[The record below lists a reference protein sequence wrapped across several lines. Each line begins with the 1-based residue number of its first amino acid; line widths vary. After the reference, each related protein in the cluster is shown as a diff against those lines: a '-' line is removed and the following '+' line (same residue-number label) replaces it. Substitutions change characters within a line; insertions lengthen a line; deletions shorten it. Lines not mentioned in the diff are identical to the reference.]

1 MGSDFTFQKLEK
13 LSHKATIDSIFQ
25 KKGVSIFKP
34 PVLFVYLKTDLRTP
48 FPCQVFFSVGK
59 RKFKSAVKRNAIKR
73 QLREVYRLNKHKLYG
88 AIPPNDKYAIG
99 ILYLNNTPV
108 TYEVI
113 NKQLN
118 LAIDEFVK
126 RLS

>member
-1 MGSDFTFQKLEK
+1 MGSDFTFQKAEK
-13 LSHKATIDSIFQ
+13 LSHKVTIDSIFQ
-25 KKGVSIFKP
+25 KKGTSIFKP
-34 PVLFVYLKTDLRTP
+34 PILFVYLKTDLRTP
-48 FPCQVFFSVGK
+48 FPCQVLFSVGK

-73 QLREVYRLNKHKLYG
+73 QIREAYRLNKHRLY
-88 AIPPNDKYAIG
+88 AVIQAEDKYAIG
-99 ILYLNNTPV
+99 ILYLNDTQV

-113 NKQLN
+113 DKQLN